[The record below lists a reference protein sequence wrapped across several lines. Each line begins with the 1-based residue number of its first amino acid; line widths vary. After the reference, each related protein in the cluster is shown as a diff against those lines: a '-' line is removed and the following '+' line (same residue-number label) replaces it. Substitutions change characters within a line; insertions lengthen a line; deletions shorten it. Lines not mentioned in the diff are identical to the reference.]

1 MTTTLLLGAAWIVL
15 STLAVICVRDVRD
28 FRLHRVADAEPEL
41 APAAATTA

>member
-15 STLAVICVRDVRD
+15 STLAVIWVRDVRE
-28 FRLHRVADAEPEL
+28 FRLRQAADAEPEL